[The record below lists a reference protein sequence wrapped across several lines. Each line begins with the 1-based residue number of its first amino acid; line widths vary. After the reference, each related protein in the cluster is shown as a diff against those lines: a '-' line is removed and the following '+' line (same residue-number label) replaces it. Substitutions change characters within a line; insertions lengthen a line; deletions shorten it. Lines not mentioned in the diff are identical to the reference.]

1 MSPRADLVV
10 LGGGPAG
17 AAAAIWAAG
26 AGLRVTLLERASFP
40 RPRPGETLHPGVE
53 VVLARLGVAEAVQ
66 AASPLRPFYQ
76 VVSWATAPR
85 DVPYGSDGRG
95 PWRAFQI
102 GRDVLDALLLER
114 ARQLG
119 TTVLQPAPRARP
131 VVHDGRV
138 VGVRTTDGHLA
149 APFVIDATGANG
161 CLRWELGLGLAV
173 RSPPLTASYGYVR
186 RSDGAPPRLEGDEHG
201 WTWTAQISP
210 TVAHW
215 CRLPFRGG
223 RSRVTAPP
231 SLRRYAAV
239 GGVHAANVTWRSVRP
254 VAGPGY
260 LLAGDAAFVLDPAA
274 SHGVLRALL
283 SGVRAAQVVLDVL
296 AGRADQAAA
305 ADAYEAWTRAWF
317 EHDVARLNR
326 LYEQISPHWPLR
338 SAVHDAYEEPPARG
352 DDEATCP
359 RR

>member
-1 MSPRADLVV
+1 MNQHPDLIV

-17 AAAAIWAAG
+17 AAAAVWAAQ
-26 AGLRVTLLERASFP
+26 AGLRVTLLERVAFP

-53 VVLARLGVAEAVQ
+53 LVLGRLGVAEAVD
-66 AASPLRPFYQ
+66 AASPIRPQSQ
-76 VVSWATAPR
+76 VVAWGTAPR
-85 DVPYGSDGRG
+85 HVPYGRDERG

-102 GRDVLDALLLER
+102 GRDVLDTILLDR

-119 TTVLQPAPRARP
+119 TTVVAPAPRTRP
-131 VVHDGRV
+131 VVRAGRV
-138 VGVRTTDGHLA
+138 VGVRTADDHVA

-173 RSPPLTASYGYVR
+173 RSPRLTASYGYVR
-186 RSDGAPPRLEGDEHG
+186 RDDDAPPRLEGDEHG

-215 CRLPFRGG
+215 CRLPFRGE
-223 RSRVTAPP
+223 RSRVGAPP
-231 SLRRYAAV
+231 SLRRHAPV

-283 SGVRAAQVVLDVL
+283 SGVQAARVVLDVL
-296 AGRADQAAA
+296 AGRTDPVGGAH
-305 ADAYEAWTRAWF
+305 AYETWTRAWF
-317 EHDVARLNR
+317 EHDVSRLNR
-326 LYEQISPHWPLR
+326 LYEQINPHWHRRP
-338 SAVHDAYEEPPARG
+338 AVHDTHEGPPARG
-352 DDEATCP
+352 DDEAAWP